1 MSGHSKWSSIKHKK
15 AAVDAKRGKLFGRL
29 IREITMAAKMGG
41 GDVEMNPRLRQAVA
55 AAKNANMPADNITR
69 AIQRGTGEL
78 PGVIYEEFSYEGYAP
93 GGVAVMVE
101 VMTDNR
107 HRTTPEIRHIFSKC
121 GGNLGESGSVGWLFD
136 RKGYILVDG
145 EVTTEDALIEVV
157 IDAGAEDLSKDGN
170 NFEII
175 TDTNDFEKVT
185 EVLTAKEISTLE
197 AKIAMVPKSLVKV
210 EGKQAQQVLRMM
222 EMFDDH
228 DDVQNVWTNFDIDED
243 LLEAA
248 EG

>member
-1 MSGHSKWSSIKHKK
+1 M
-15 AAVDAKRGKLFGRL
+15 DAKRGKLFGRL